1 MIGDADTLNLRP
13 QVANWYPGYA
23 KGVLGQ
29 IDISCRVTGN
39 SYLFDD
45 FDNLDQWILVHGQ
58 LFVSGGATSDV
69 YGPLIGYGAAR
80 HQTQMLT
87 DNHRAKV
94 TIQDGVM
101 LFGESRVFIC
111 ADERMNN
118 YYGMAFSNDLLGQKV
133 AIIRGKSSVSVDYY
147 EWTTASL
154 TAGDEFEVWFDRR
167 NSTVRIYK
175 NDVEIASKFF
185 PPTDIPHGP
194 GARWVGVVMS
204 ARWLLDQGPRFDT
217 FEAEDVQE
225 PDPVVFDP
233 IDSLTVNPN
242 WVNVLGS
249 LEVHPHLFAENSLGP
264 NAVLF
269 ASTAARWTAPMGTD
283 SVRAVFTA
291 YRISAG
297 QMRVVLR
304 SNAGMTNWVGV
315 QFDGLLNKVQIVT
328 GSGPATVTTRASA
341 YDWISTWQTWSVT
354 WNEDTETI
362 KVYRGGR
369 RTPVLSWAAGANF
382 NGTGRYVGLSWTADF
397 LTLGVEPLNIAA
409 YDASKFDP
417 VDGDVGGS

>member
-1 MIGDADTLNLRP
+1 VIGDADTLNLRP
-13 QVANWYPGYA
+13 QVAQWYPGYA
-23 KGVLGQ
+23 KGALSNVQVSVKASGL
-29 IDISCRVTGN
+29 
-39 SYLFDD
+39 SYAYDD
-45 FDNLDQWILVHGQ
+45 FNTVDDWVMVYGQ
-58 LFVSGGATSDV
+58 LLVSGGGTSDV
-69 YGPLIGYGAAR
+69 YGPLIGYAAGR
-80 HQTQMLT
+80 HKTQMLT

-111 ADERMNN
+111 ADDRMNS

-133 AIIRGKSSVSVDYY
+133 AIIRGKSSISVDYY
-147 EWTTASL
+147 EWTTTTLGS
-154 TAGDEFEVWFDRR
+154 GDEFEVWFDRR

-175 NDVEIASKFF
+175 NDVEIASQFF

-194 GARWVGVVMS
+194 GARWTGVVMS
-204 ARWLLDQGPRFDT
+204 ARWLLDQGPRFDS
-217 FEAEDVQE
+217 FEASDVEE

-249 LEVHPHLFAENSLGP
+249 LEVHPHLLAEPSLGP

-269 ASTAARWTAPMGTD
+269 ASTAARWTTQMGTN

-297 QMRVVLR
+297 KMRVVLR
-304 SNAGMTNWVGV
+304 SNSAMTNWIGV

-341 YDWISTWQTWSVT
+341 YDWVSTWQTWSVT
-354 WNEDTETI
+354 WNEATETI

-369 RTPVLSWAAGANF
+369 RDPVLSWAAGANF
-382 NGTGRYVGLSWTADF
+382 NGTGRYVGLSWTADL

-417 VDGDVGGS
+417 VDGEEGGS